1 MGLRF
6 TPGVTPVPVRVT
18 VCGLLAAL
26 SVMVTEAA
34 RGPTAAGLNVTLIVQ
49 FAPVASVAGDL
60 RQVFAVMA
68 KSVGLAP
75 VTAMVVIVRGAVPLS
90 VRVMVCA
97 GEVLP
102 TCWAGVN
109 ARV

>member
-49 FAPVASVAGDL
+49 FAPVASVAGDFG
-60 RQVFAVMA
+60 QVSVSA
-68 KSVGLAP
+68 KSVALVP
-75 VTAMVVIVRGAVPLS
+75 LTAMLAIVSADVPLL
-90 VRVMVCA
+90 VRVTLWA
-97 GEVLP
+97 AEVVA
-102 TCWAGVN
+102 TF
-109 ARV
+109 